1 LVPTHV
7 KIQGERATRLTT
19 ISTRSYLANLS
30 LEAAEKTINRI
41 QKAVLMLSDF
51 PAMGTKVDETG
62 LHRLVVSD
70 TPR

>member
-1 LVPTHV
+1 MTVIWGDKAYDDLD
-7 KIQGERATRLTT
+7 T
-19 ISTRSYLANLS
+19 IVRYLANLS
-30 LEAAEKTINRI
+30 LEAAEKTISRI
-41 QKAVLMLSDF
+41 QKAALMLSDF